1 MLRTHNI
8 GEVNEN
14 LVGKKVTICGWVD
27 VTREH
32 GKIIF
37 LDLRDRYSKVQCV
50 ITQNNSCFDFVKKL
64 PRESC
69 VSVIG
74 DVNLRPQGTENPNL
88 STGKIEIL
96 VDEIK
101 LLNSCPELPFQLD
114 EKGVNEEVRLKY
126 RFLDLRR
133 EELQKNLI
141 FRYKFIKAVRDFFDK
156 EGFIEIETPLL
167 GKSTP
172 EGARDY
178 IVPSRI
184 NPGKFYALPQSPQLY
199 KQLLM
204 MSGYDKYFQIAR
216 CLRDEDLRADRQPE
230 FTQIDVEMSFVEEED
245 IYNIVEKCLKYAF
258 KEVCNVDLKI
268 PFTRIPYDEAIKKY
282 NSDKPDLRKE
292 TNEEYAFCWIVD
304 FPMFEYNEEEK
315 KYDAAHHPFCMPTN
329 IDIMEKEPLKVKART
344 YDLVLNG
351 VELLS
356 GSIRIH
362 DPNIQSRVFKI
373 IGISE
378 EEAQRK
384 FGFMLRALSYG
395 APPHGGFAIGLD
407 RLIQI
412 LTKSNSIREVI
423 AFPKNQAAVDVML
436 EAPNEISD
444 KQLKEVHIKLDL
456 PNNFLKNKNIHRV
469 KNNARL
475 KKKTISK
482 IDKKI
487 VKNIKNKSKKKK

>member
-1 MLRTHNI
+1 MLRSHNI
-8 GEVNEN
+8 GEVNEK
-14 LVGKKVTICGWVD
+14 LVGKKVTLCGWVD

-32 GKIIF
+32 GKVIF

-50 ITQNNSCFDFVKKL
+50 VIQKNKDFELVKKL
-64 PRESC
+64 TRESC

-74 DVNLRPQGTENPNL
+74 SVNLRPKGTENANL
-88 STGKIEIL
+88 STGKVEVFIDEVEIL
-96 VDEIK
+96 
-101 LLNSCPELPFQLD
+101 NNCPELPFQLD
-114 EKGVNEEVRLKY
+114 EEGVNEEVRLKY

-133 EELQKNLI
+133 ETLQKSLM
-141 FRYKFIKAVRDFFDK
+141 FRHKFIKSVRDFFDK

-178 IVPSRI
+178 VVPSRV

-204 MSGYDKYFQIAR
+204 MSGYDRYFQIAK

-245 IYNIVEKCLKYAF
+245 IYFVVENLLKQVF
-258 KEVCNVDLKI
+258 KETMNYDLKI
-268 PFTRIPYDEAIKKY
+268 PFKRIPYDEAVKKY
-282 NSDKPDLRKE
+282 NSDKPDLRQETKE
-292 TNEEYAFCWIVD
+292 KYAFCWIVD
-304 FPMFEYNEEEK
+304 FPMYEYNKEEK

-329 IDIMEKEPLKVKART
+329 LDIMEKEPLKVKART

-351 VELLS
+351 TELLS

-362 DPNIQSRVFKI
+362 NPEIQARVFKI
-373 IGISE
+373 LGISE

-384 FGFMLRALSYG
+384 FGFLLKALSYG

-412 LTKSNSIREVI
+412 LTETESIREVI

-436 EAPNEISD
+436 EAPNELGD
-444 KQLKEVHIKLDL
+444 KQMKEVFIKLDL
-456 PNNFLKNKNIHRV
+456 PEKI
-469 KNNARL
+469 L
-475 KKKTISK
+475 KKKERMNKLEKSK
-482 IDKKI
+482 EKKANKTVKKI
-487 VKNIKNKSKKKK
+487 GKRK